1 MNLKLTP
8 ILLLLLFPLGSLAQT
23 KSTDD
28 YLNSPTWTADNGN
41 GTFSNP
47 LFYDEFSDPDLIRV
61 GDDYYMTG
69 TTMHTMPGLPILH
82 SRDLVNWEFL
92 SYAVER
98 LDLGP
103 QFHLEEGKNIYGRGI
118 WAPSFRYH
126 QGTFYIFSNV
136 NGQTTQLFTAKN
148 PKGPWAQTRM
158 KRGFHDLSVLFD
170 DDGKIYV
177 VWGYDE
183 VRLAELDQ
191 TLTDIVPGSEKVIV
205 PRGSGAGEGSHF
217 YKIDGKYF
225 ITSTNWDPVCYQVV
239 LRADK
244 PEGPYEMR
252 VMSAEE
258 NLGVGTGWRLANERS
273 NPPFELIPPIENY
286 VGRIPM
292 HQGGIVQTQT
302 GEWWGWSM
310 MDHNSVGRLTC
321 LSLVTWMDG
330 FPYFGLPGNL
340 TRSPKIWVKPNT
352 GFSSAPRAPYRRSD
366 DFSAKTLQPI
376 WQWNHVPLESRW
388 SLAERPGYLRLK
400 SLNALDFWAAKNTLT
415 QRAIGPES
423 IVTTEIDVTGLQRS
437 DVAGLG
443 LLNMPYAW
451 IGIVRTDD
459 GNELRQFDQQ
469 KGKTASVKIDVNRL
483 WLRAEC
489 NFDTEKARFSYSLD
503 GDNFTPLGEEF
514 LMIYQGRTFQGI
526 RYCLFNFNTEK
537 SEGGYADFNN
547 FIVKEPRPRG
557 LTKPIPFGK
566 VVTLTSLADSTIL
579 TNWKNFVRPVAQNSK
594 LAEGNLAKF
603 RVVDKGLGRIAL
615 QSVASGGWVTVK
627 GAGEMSE
634 VRIEKEQTADS
645 VFQWEDMER
654 GDIMLMSLKTNRYLF
669 VDPRAE
675 SLAAADA
682 RGASPDR
689 RNGASFS
696 WIIVSAN

>member
-1 MNLKLTP
+1 
-8 ILLLLLFPLGSLAQT
+8 
-23 KSTDD
+23 
-28 YLNSPTWTADNGN
+28 
-41 GTFSNP
+41 
-47 LFYDEFSDPDLIRV
+47 
-61 GDDYYMTG
+61 
-69 TTMHTMPGLPILH
+69 
-82 SRDLVNWEFL
+82 
-92 SYAVER
+92 
-98 LDLGP
+98 
-103 QFHLEEGKNIYGRGI
+103 
-118 WAPSFRYH
+118 
-126 QGTFYIFSNV
+126 
-136 NGQTTQLFTAKN
+136 
-148 PKGPWAQTRM
+148 
-158 KRGFHDLSVLFD
+158 
-170 DDGKIYV
+170 
-177 VWGYDE
+177 
-183 VRLAELDQ
+183 
-191 TLTDIVPGSEKVIV
+191 
-205 PRGSGAGEGSHF
+205 
-217 YKIDGKYF
+217 
-225 ITSTNWDPVCYQVV
+225 
-239 LRADK
+239 
-244 PEGPYEMR
+244 
-252 VMSAEE
+252 
-258 NLGVGTGWRLANERS
+258 
-273 NPPFELIPPIENY
+273 
-286 VGRIPM
+286 
-292 HQGGIVQTQT
+292 
-302 GEWWGWSM
+302 M

-321 LSLVTWMDG
+321 LSPVTWRDG

-340 TRSPKIWVKPNT
+340 TRSPKIWVKPKT
-352 GFSSAPRAPYRRSD
+352 GFSSAPKAPYRRSD
-366 DFSAKTLQPI
+366 DFSANTLQPV
-376 WQWNHVPLESRW
+376 WQWNHVPVENRW

-400 SLNALDFWAAKNTLT
+400 SLNASEFWTAKNTLT

-423 IVTTEIDVTGLQRS
+423 TVTTELDITGLQRS

-443 LLNMPYAW
+443 LLNMPYSW

-469 KGKTASVKIDVNRL
+469 KGKTASVKITVNRL

-526 RYCLFNFNTEK
+526 RYSLFNFNIEK

-547 FIVKEPRPRG
+547 LIVKEPRPRG
-557 LTKPIPFGK
+557 LTKPIPFGQ
-566 VVTLTSLADSTIL
+566 VFTLTSLADSTVL

-594 LAEGNLAKF
+594 LAEGNLANF

-627 GAGEMSE
+627 GAGAMSE
-634 VRIEKEQTADS
+634 VRIEKEQTPDS

-696 WIIVSAN
+696 WVIVSANYHRTHKRISDGSK